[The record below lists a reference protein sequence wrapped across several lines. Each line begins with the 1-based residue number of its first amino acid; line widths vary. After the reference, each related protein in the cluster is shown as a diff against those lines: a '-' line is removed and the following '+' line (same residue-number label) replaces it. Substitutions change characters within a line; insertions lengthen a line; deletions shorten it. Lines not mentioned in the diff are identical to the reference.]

1 LLRCRHASRV
11 GGPAGGQPTVTH
23 IVLCD
28 LEVPAWLWHLDVRFI
43 NTLPVLMASRH
54 SRESGNPGGEGH
66 GDWMPAYAGMT
77 FYWYRTYEMDI

>member
-1 LLRCRHASRV
+1 M
-11 GGPAGGQPTVTH
+11 G
-23 IVLCD
+23 
-28 LEVPAWLWHLDVRFI
+28 LDVRFI

-77 FYWYRTYEMDI
+77 FYWYRTCNMDI